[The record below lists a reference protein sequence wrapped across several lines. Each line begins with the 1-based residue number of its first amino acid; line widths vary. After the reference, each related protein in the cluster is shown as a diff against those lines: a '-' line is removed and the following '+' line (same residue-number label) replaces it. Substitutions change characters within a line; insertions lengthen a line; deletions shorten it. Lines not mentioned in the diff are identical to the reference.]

1 MSDPVLKIDYNE
13 IPVTD
18 MDAAKAFYSKAFG
31 WNFIDYGPQYQAF
44 DNAGIDGG
52 LRLEERAFPTGA
64 LLILR
69 ADDIDAAERR
79 VSDAGGI
86 VGDKV
91 DFPGGRRFHFSDPSG
106 NELAVWSENGKYEPD
121 AG

>member
-18 MDAAKAFYSKAFG
+18 MDAAMAFYAGAFG
-31 WNFIDYGPQYQAF
+31 WTFVDYGPQYQAF

-52 LRLEERAFPTGA
+52 LRLEETALPTGC

-69 ADDIDAAERR
+69 ADDIVAAEHR
-79 VSDAGGI
+79 VAAAGGTI
-86 VGDKV
+86 SARV
-91 DFPGGRRFHFSDPSG
+91 DFPGGRRFHFTDPSG
-106 NELAVWSENGKYEPD
+106 NELAVWSENGKYE